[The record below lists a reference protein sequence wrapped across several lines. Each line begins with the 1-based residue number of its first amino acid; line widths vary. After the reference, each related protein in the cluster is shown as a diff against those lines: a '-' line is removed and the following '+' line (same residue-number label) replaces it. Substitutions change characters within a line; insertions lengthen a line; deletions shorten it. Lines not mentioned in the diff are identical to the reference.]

1 MKESKKNFFVETLK
15 NKRELNVLFIVVI
28 AGFIISLIKPTFMTQ
43 FNIQVILRQ
52 LAVFGILAIAETF
65 VIIVLGIDLSVGSV
79 VAFGGILTAI
89 IINATGSALLAIFG
103 VLGVAVFIGFYHGFM
118 VTRIKMAPF
127 IVTLGS
133 LSLFRGLSFVISK
146 GYPLLIDDERIRWLG
161 QGLIGPFPV
170 PFVIFVG
177 VALCTGFILHFTTLG
192 RSIYAIGGNPEAA
205 RMSGIPVN
213 RVLIFVYIQATLL
226 SSIVGLIIAGRL
238 AQGLAS
244 VAVGYELIAIAA
256 AIIGG
261 ASFLGGIGT
270 IVGTAFGALL
280 MSMIDNA
287 LITLRVD
294 PYWYN
299 FVTGVIIILAV
310 SIDTAIRKR
319 RRASS

>member
-1 MKESKKNFFVETLK
+1 MKETKKNPFIEKLK
-15 NKRELNVLFIVVI
+15 NTRELNVLFIVVI
-28 AGFIISLIKPTFMTQ
+28 AGLVIALIKPTFMTL
-43 FNIQVILRQ
+43 FNVQVILRQ
-52 LAVFGILAIAETF
+52 LAVFGILAVAETF

-89 IINATGSALLAIFG
+89 IINATGSALLAVFG
-103 VLGVAVFIGFYHGFM
+103 VLCVALLIGFYHGLM

-127 IVTLGS
+127 IITLGS

-146 GYPLLIDDERIRWLG
+146 GYPLLIADERIRWLG
-161 QGLIGPFPV
+161 QGLIGPFPA
-170 PFVIFVG
+170 PFVIFLG
-177 VALCTGFILHFTTLG
+177 VAAITGFILHFTALG

-226 SSIVGLIIAGRL
+226 ASIVGLIIAGRL
-238 AQGLAS
+238 ASGLAS

-319 RRASS
+319 GKSSA